1 MLDYCIS
8 KFNLDEEM
16 KIKITNYLSFDILHK
31 GKKIGFIN
39 AQEISRTKIY
49 LNKIEIVE
57 DERRK
62 GFGRQAILLAEI
74 FWAEL
79 DYKIVELDD
88 LTSIEIKAQGQSAS
102 KSFWRKLGYRGRNTI
117 VQKYIGK

>member
-1 MLDYCIS
+1 
-8 KFNLDEEM
+8 M